1 MPGTLKKKRRLTIP
15 AAGRAIVILILLL
28 ILLTAA
34 GCAQTVTSPGW
45 SVIEAGLAQKSAA
58 KRLAAVRVL
67 GLIPDDPHAAELAE
81 TALKDKNSS
90 IRTAA
95 ATSLGQMR
103 ASGAD
108 ASLKEALNDK
118 NLSVVMAAA
127 HALRLLND
135 AACYDAY
142 YEIYTGERKNDSSM
156 IAQEMKVLHD
166 PKQLAEMGFN
176 EGIGFVPFGGIP
188 WEALQTIMKDRTSG
202 TAAKAALISA
212 LATDP
217 EARTSKLLLKTSQ
230 NRNWVLRLAA
240 LEAIAKRGDTTLAR
254 GIEPIL
260 SDPRREV
267 RFAAAATVIH
277 LDDLAGTQSADGS
290 KIAQVTL
297 PAATTVQSTTAA
309 TETSK

>member
-1 MPGTLKKKRRLTIP
+1 MPGTLKKRLTIP
-15 AAGRAIVILILLL
+15 VAGRAILVL

-34 GCAQTVTSPGW
+34 GCAQTATGSGW
-45 SVIEAGLAQKSAA
+45 SVLETGLAQKSVAR
-58 KRLAAVRVL
+58 RLAAVRAL
-67 GLIPDDPHAAELAE
+67 GLISDDPHAAALAE
-81 TALKDKNSS
+81 SALKDKNSS
-90 IRTAA
+90 IRAAA
-95 ATSLGQMR
+95 ATSLGQMH

-108 ASLKEALNDK
+108 VSLKEALNDK
-118 NLSVVMAAA
+118 SLSVVMAAA
-127 HALRLLND
+127 NALRLLND

-166 PKQLAEMGFN
+166 PKQLAAMGFN
-176 EGIGFVPFGGIP
+176 EGISFVPFGGIP
-188 WEALQTIMKDRTSG
+188 WEALQTIMKDRKSG

-217 EARTSKLLLKTSQ
+217 EARTSRLLLKTSQ
-230 NRNWVLRLAA
+230 NKNWVLRVAA
-240 LEAIAKRGDTTLAR
+240 LEAIAKRGDTTLVQ

-277 LDDLAGTQSADGS
+277 LDDLARAQSAAGS
-290 KIAQVTL
+290 KIAQATL
-297 PAATTVQSTTAA
+297 PATATVQPTTATTETA
-309 TETSK
+309 K